1 MRVGGGEARGRKIRT
16 PRGRTARPTSDRVKK
31 TIFDIL
37 GPRIIGARVL
47 DLFAGSGALGIEALS
62 RGASG
67 AVFVES
73 DPGAVRAIRE
83 NIEHCRVGPGAEIF
97 KGRADAALRSMRK
110 AGVLFD
116 LIFVDP
122 PYDLGMA
129 RAALEL
135 LSSGRVLDEGA
146 CIVVEW
152 SRDERSDSPEAS
164 LVLENE
170 REFGRTIITFFRY
183 SARPEGDRAS
193 RHKETVPVEK
203 G

>member
-1 MRVGGGEARGRKIRT
+1 MRVVGGSAKGHRIHS
-16 PRGRTARPTSDRVKK
+16 PRGRMARPTADRVKK

-37 GPRIIGARVL
+37 GSRVTGTRVL

-62 RGASG
+62 RGASR

-73 DPGAVRAIRE
+73 DPGAVRAIRD
-83 NIEHCRVGPGAEIF
+83 NIEHCRVGLGAEIF
-97 KGRADAALRSMRK
+97 KGRADAAVRSMGRS
-110 AGVLFD
+110 GESFD

-129 RAALEL
+129 GAALNL
-135 LSSGRVLDEGA
+135 LSEGRVLEEGA

-152 SRDERSDSPEAS
+152 SSDEKFDHPEAR
-164 LVLENE
+164 LKKVNE
-170 REFGRTIITFFRY
+170 RVFGRTIITFFQY
-183 SARPEGDRAS
+183 
-193 RHKETVPVEK
+193 EK